1 MSLRTALHRGLS
13 LLVVFSLFLALL
25 PAPALAQEPGAD
37 PAPAEGQAN
46 SSYLPLV
53 GGSAAAPPPAA
64 PPAPQ
69 PEQPAPVPFG
79 DDGEWPVQLAGATG
93 AMRPNLHGPQRSDPA
108 EGIPVHAYSPF
119 DERNNREY
127 PCPPGGCNVMPGQL
141 LLKLA
146 PGVPTVGAAG
156 AGAGTLRTTDAA
168 LNATLDELGLVT
180 LTPVFPTAKA
190 PRAGELVVDMDG
202 NVMPKPDLT
211 RWMLATATD
220 PDADLSAAVTTL
232 RAAPRITWVEPVY
245 LRKPVGEAPS
255 AQSEPRPTGR
265 ADGAPTAKSEPR
277 PSGRAATTP
286 ATALTF
292 NDPLYAQQ
300 WHLGATNVPQAWQWL
315 ADNSL
320 PPGGNRDIVV
330 AVIDTGVDYT
340 HPDLAANI
348 WTNSREVAGNGSDD
362 DGNGFVDDVHGADT
376 VAGDG
381 GPQDDHGHGTHVA
394 GIIAAQANNGIGG
407 VGVAYNVQIMP
418 IKAAQYSGVLA
429 SSDIAEAIIYAV
441 GNGADVINMSF
452 GGYARSQIEEDA
464 LATAFGQA
472 VLVAAAGNDG
482 KVNLPCPTGRDMYP
496 AAYNWVLGVMAST
509 QGGSLAGFSNFD
521 CHPRDS
527 HEYELR
533 APGVGIWSTLPNE
546 QYAAWAGTSMAAPM
560 VAGVAALA
568 RTRWPDKD
576 VYSSRFIMGQ
586 IASNAGPVANAL
598 DTLTVAPQPELTY
611 LEHWTFDTIAQS
623 AANDSDGIVD
633 AGETVDLAIV
643 IRNHWGKADNVQ
655 VTLAAQ
661 AGVVGP
667 DPYVTMNVGTV
678 DYGAVGSFNIDDN
691 GLIYDDQ
698 GTITGVRNPFRFTVD
713 PNTPNDHVIPFKLTM
728 VADNGYDPAA
738 APLTFTSSFN
748 LVVQRGRELPRIIS
762 QDMTLTKDNYWLVPD
777 ATLIEAGVYVTVT
790 EGTQIQFWSTDPS
803 NPYAQTARPLLQVE
817 GRLHVQGSASEP
829 VELFSGSQHPNYGI
843 LIEQTEAGSV
853 DIHYARVRN
862 AMIGFPSG
870 SPINIVEHS
879 YFDQDLFD
887 SIYWRIPEGH
897 IGTGGVVVRATT
909 ISDSIFSKISTV
921 QEEFGDLQV
930 DALIYGNLYDAS
942 YLEVWSYDDAIDNVF
957 LKNFRIR
964 PSQGDYLTSQV
975 RSAGYACAGCDAL
988 TGRANNPFR
997 RNAILNTWLDPNPKH
1012 WMTFLPPNGRGFQ
1025 NYITDNYW
1033 GIASDTLISGA
1044 IHDYLDDFNLG
1055 EYIYQPTLISPSE
1068 TTYPF
1073 VIDVQL
1079 STDGQSNMSALNGP
1093 TPIVGAE
1100 PVTFTVTFN
1109 RDMDP
1114 SVQPAVSFGPD
1125 VPETDYTIHAIN
1137 GGWADARTWQGVVNI
1152 TPVTGDGYQFMR
1164 IIGARA
1170 ADDPWLVTGDDSE
1183 RFRFEIITSGTES
1196 MNLQANGGEGFV
1208 DLSWTQDDFDLLS
1221 GFNLYRATTQDGS
1234 YARINP
1240 SILPPQERTFRDTD
1254 VAPGQP
1260 YFYKFTVVK
1269 SDMTESGFSNFASA
1283 TPVDTIAPVISHTPV
1298 LQAAPGQPLT
1308 IAADVTDNVLV
1319 QIVTLFHRKSGT
1331 TPYSSRAM
1339 VKTTGNRY
1347 SATLEGSLLVAPGLD
1362 YYLEA
1367 TDGVSP
1373 VRHGRPEA
1381 PNQVLVQDRPT
1392 VTAVAPVRGPA
1403 GGGTRVTISGSNFK
1417 PGATVRFDNSA
1428 AMSVTVVSANQIT
1441 CYTPPH
1447 FPTVA
1452 DVTVVNPS
1460 SESGSLLSGFTYE
1473 ADRASLSLPDTTAG
1487 QGARVQVPINLA
1499 NVAGMAAAD
1508 VTITFDPAVL
1518 TGVGAQTGS
1527 LTPGWTVVANTATA
1541 GQVRLSLAS
1550 AGGTVSGAG
1559 VLARLEFDVAG
1570 APGVTTTLH
1579 VASVRLNDGAIPVDA
1594 QDGVFTVDL
1603 VYYASGSVTHW
1614 NGGAVSGTLLSLAG
1628 DRLFTAPSD
1637 ASGQFTVGGA
1647 PRGAYVLTPA
1657 KSDDVKGIS
1666 AYDAALALQH
1676 AAGVATLSGAAFTA
1690 ADVNGS
1696 SEITAMDAFYIL
1708 QKAVDLIPVPFPG
1721 AGQVWA
1727 FTPASRTYAD
1737 LAANEN
1743 GQDFTAILIGDP
1755 SGNWASAA
1763 TRAAAT
1769 ADAPLVLRVAPAVGN
1784 VVTATLWLAGD
1795 VGPIH
1800 AVDLALQGAG
1810 ATVQSI
1816 DVALDPRVTGWIK
1829 AANVQTDGRIHLALA
1844 GAQPVTG
1851 AGALAVL
1858 RFTLAEPGAGLQL
1871 TAAGAALDEAA
1882 AGVLVET
1889 ETPNAAGSVFLPL
1902 LAR

>member
-13 LLVVFSLFLALL
+13 LLVVFSLLLTLL
-25 PAPALAQEPGAD
+25 PAPALAQEPGVD
-37 PAPAEGQAN
+37 PATGEGQP
-46 SSYLPLV
+46 STSYLPLV

-69 PEQPAPVPFG
+69 PEQPAPVPYG
-79 DDGEWPVQLAGATG
+79 DDGKWPVQLAGATS
-93 AMRPNLHGPQRSDPA
+93 AARPSLHGPQRSDPA

-146 PGVPTVGAAG
+146 PGVPTQRAGGA
-156 AGAGTLRTTDAA
+156 LRTTDAE
-168 LNATLDELGLVT
+168 LNTTLDELGLVT

-190 PRAGELVVDMDG
+190 PRAGEMVEDMDG

-211 RWMLATATD
+211 RWVLATAAD
-220 PDADLSAAVTTL
+220 PDADLAAAVTTL
-232 RAAPRITWVEPVY
+232 RTSARVTWVEPVY
-245 LRKPVGEAPS
+245 LRKPVGEAPG
-255 AQSEPRPTGR
+255 AQSEPQ
-265 ADGAPTAKSEPR
+265 
-277 PSGRAATTP
+277 PSGMEAHAARTTQH

-320 PPGGNRDIVV
+320 SPGGNRDIVV

-348 WTNSREVAGNGSDD
+348 WTNSREIPGNGIDD
-362 DGNGFVDDVHGADT
+362 DANGFVDDVHGADT

-381 GPQDDHGHGTHVA
+381 DPQDDHGHGTHVA

-441 GNGADVINMSF
+441 GSGADVINMSF
-452 GGYARSQIEEDA
+452 GGYARSQVEEDA

-482 KVNLPCPTGRDMYP
+482 KVNLPCPFGRDMYP
-496 AAYNWVLGVMAST
+496 AAYNWVLGVMART
-509 QGGSLAGFSNFD
+509 PTPDAQGDYLAGFSNYD
-521 CHPRDS
+521 CRLQDS
-527 HEYELR
+527 HEYELM

-546 QYAAWAGTSMAAPM
+546 QQAAWAGTSMATPV
-560 VAGVAALA
+560 VAGIAALA
-568 RTRWPDKD
+568 RTKWADKD

-586 IASNAGPVANAL
+586 IAATGGMMQGYTPQGGEPVSYYTPNAL
-598 DTLTVAPQPELTY
+598 LALTTVPQPKLSY
-611 LEHWTFDTIAQS
+611 LEHWTFDTTAQ
-623 AANDSDGIVD
+623 AAGNDSDGIVD

-655 VTLAAQ
+655 VTLAAET
-661 AGVVGP
+661 GVVGP
-667 DPYVTMNVGTV
+667 DPYVTMISPKVN
-678 DYGAVGSFNIDDN
+678 YGAVGSFNIDDN

-698 GTITGVRNPFRFTVD
+698 GAITGVRNPFRFMVD

-728 VADNGYDPAA
+728 VANNGYDPSA
-738 APLTFTSSFN
+738 APLVFTSGFN
-748 LVVQRGRELPRIIS
+748 LLVQRGIELPYIITE
-762 QDMTLTKDNYWLVPD
+762 DMTLTKDYYWLVSD
-777 ATLIEAGVYVTVT
+777 ASLIAAGATVTVT
-790 EGTQIQFWSTDPS
+790 EGTQMQFFSADPED
-803 NPYAQTARPLLQVE
+803 PYSQNARPQLQVE
-817 GRLHVQGSASEP
+817 GALRVQGTVTEP
-829 VELFSGSQHPNYGI
+829 VEMFTGLLWQGYPIQIRQMMGGST
-843 LIEQTEAGSV
+843 LLR
-853 DIHYARVRN
+853 YARVTNPVLGGYSDIYTRIDEGVPLDLVDHSFFKQDLYACIYYYERTFN
-862 AMIGFPSG
+862 RWLDTCWQEPEVRSTDIRTSVFQGIGWMDNRKLSLDFAVHTS
-870 SPINIVEHS
+870 
-879 YFDQDLFD
+879 LFD
-887 SIYWRIPEGH
+887 SS
-897 IGTGGVVVRATT
+897 VV
-909 ISDSIFSKISTV
+909 
-921 QEEFGDLQV
+921 DLRG
-930 DALIYGNLYDAS
+930 AAHGS
-942 YLEVWSYDDAIDNVF
+942 VF
-957 LKNFRIR
+957 LKNSNPAWWYEDWASRA
-964 PSQGDYLTSQV
+964 T
-975 RSAGYACAGCDAL
+975 
-988 TGRANNPFR
+988 TGRLNSESDNDFSD
-997 RNAILNTWLDPNPKH
+997 NAILNYWWNPDVRY
-1012 WMTFLPPNGRGFQ
+1012 WMRFYMDVGRD
-1025 NYITDNYW
+1025 NIRHIENNYW
-1033 GIASDTLISGA
+1033 GTTSTTLIDAA
-1044 IHDYLDDFNLG
+1044 IHDFYDDFNLG
-1055 EYIYQPTLISPSE
+1055 VYQYQPILTEPPE
-1068 TTYPF
+1068 TAYPF
-1073 VIDVQL
+1073 VASVVL
-1079 STDGQSNMSALNGP
+1079 STPVQPDTLH
-1093 TPIVGAE
+1093 IGAE
-1100 PVTFTVTFN
+1100 VVTFTVTFN
-1109 RDMDP
+1109 RNMDP
-1114 SVQPAVSFGPD
+1114 AVQPVVSFGPD
-1125 VPETDYTIHAIN
+1125 EPYTDYIVR
-1137 GGWADARTWQGVVNI
+1137 GGWTDARTWQGTFNI
-1152 TPVTGDGYQFMR
+1152 TPVTGDGYQLIR
-1164 IIGARA
+1164 VADARA
-1170 ADDPWLVTGDDSE
+1170 ADDPWLVTGDDAG

-1221 GFNLYRATTQDGS
+1221 GFNLYRATTQNGS
-1234 YARINP
+1234 YTRINP
-1240 SILPPQERTFRDTD
+1240 SIIPPQEREFRDTD

-1260 YFYKFTVVK
+1260 YFYKFTIVK
-1269 SDMTESGFSNFASA
+1269 SDMAESDFSNEAKA
-1283 TPVDTIAPVISHTPV
+1283 TPLDTIVPVISHTPV

-1308 IAADVTDNVLV
+1308 IVADVTDNVLV
-1319 QIVTLFHRKSGT
+1319 RKVTLFHRKTGT
-1331 TPYSSRAM
+1331 TAYSSRDM
-1339 VKTTGNRY
+1339 IKTTGDRY

-1362 YYLEA
+1362 YYIEA
-1367 TDGVSP
+1367 SDGVST

-1428 AMSVTVVSANQIT
+1428 ALSVTVVSANQII
-1441 CYTPPH
+1441 CYTPAH

-1460 SESGSLLSGFTYE
+1460 SESGSLLRGFTYE

-1508 VTITFDPAVL
+1508 VTITFDPAVV

-1550 AGGTVSGAG
+1550 AGGTVSGSG

-1594 QDGVFTVDL
+1594 QDGVFSVDR

-1614 NGGAVSGTLLSLAG
+1614 NGGAVSNTQLSLAG
-1628 DRLFTAPSD
+1628 DRLFTGASD
-1637 ASGQFTVGGA
+1637 AGGQFAVGGA
-1647 PRGAYVLTPA
+1647 PRGAYTLTPS
-1657 KSDDVKGIS
+1657 KSDAVRGVS
-1666 AYDAALALQH
+1666 AYDASLALQH
-1676 AAGVATLSGAAFTA
+1676 AAGAATLDGAAFTA

-1696 SEITAMDAFYIL
+1696 GEITAMDAFYIL

-1721 AGQVWA
+1721 AGQVWK

-1737 LAANEN
+1737 LASNQS
-1743 GQDFTAILIGDP
+1743 GQDFTAILLGDP
-1755 SGNWASAA
+1755 SGNWANAT
-1763 TRAAAT
+1763 TRAADA
-1769 ADAPLVLRVAPAVGN
+1769 ANAPLVLRFAPAVGD
-1784 VVTATLWLAGD
+1784 VVTATLWLTGD

-1810 ATVQSI
+1810 APVQAI
-1816 DVALDPRVTGWIK
+1816 DVALDPRVAGWIE
-1829 AANVQTDGRIHLALA
+1829 AANVQADGRIHLALA

-1851 AGALAVL
+1851 VGALAVL

-1871 TAAGAALDEAA
+1871 TAVGAALDETPTA
-1882 AGVLVET
+1882 VQVEQ
-1889 ETPNAAGSVFLPL
+1889 ETPNAARSVFLPL